1 MTFYGKCVIE
11 KQVLKIYVYIFNIIR
26 TPSTYHCPQNIVETC
41 QTIRAATDSSPG
53 WNRVGYPEI

>member
-1 MTFYGKCVIE
+1 MKYK
-11 KQVLKIYVYIFNIIR
+11 YIFNLFKFPR
-26 TPSTYHCPQNIVETC
+26 PSTYHCPQNIGETC